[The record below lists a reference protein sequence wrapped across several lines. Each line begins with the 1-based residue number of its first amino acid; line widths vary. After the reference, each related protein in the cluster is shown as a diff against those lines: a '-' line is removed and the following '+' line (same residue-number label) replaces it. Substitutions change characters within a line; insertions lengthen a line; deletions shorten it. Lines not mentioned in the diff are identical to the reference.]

1 MYLVH
6 HSLKFCIDKY
16 ARSQKKKKKMKSD
29 ITQTRVDPS
38 ELADK
43 EIITKPLPLHPN
55 IITPGSKNL
64 HDNSHNARVDA

>member
-6 HSLKFCIDKY
+6 HSLKFCIEV
-16 ARSQKKKKKMKSD
+16 REVKKKKKMKIG
-29 ITQTRVDPS
+29 ITQTGVDPS

-43 EIITKPLPLHPN
+43 EIIPKPLPLHPN

-64 HDNSHNARVDA
+64 HNSHNARVDA

>member
-16 ARSQKKKKKMKSD
+16 ARSKKKKKKKMKFA
-29 ITQTRVDPS
+29 ITETGVDPS

-43 EIITKPLPLHPN
+43 EIIPKPLPLHPN

-64 HDNSHNARVDA
+64 HNSHNARVDA